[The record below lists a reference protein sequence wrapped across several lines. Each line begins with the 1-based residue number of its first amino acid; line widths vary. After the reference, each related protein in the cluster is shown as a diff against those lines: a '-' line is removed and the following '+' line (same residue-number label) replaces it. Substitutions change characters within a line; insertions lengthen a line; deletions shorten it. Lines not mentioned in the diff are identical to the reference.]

1 MFWAPSVAFLFIF
14 QNVVL
19 ILCFLDRNC
28 CGFYLLSKMSHSF
41 LCFFG
46 TQTAAVFIYFPKCRT
61 LFYVFLDTNCCGF
74 YLLSKLS
81 HSFLCPFWGHK
92 MTRFFFIFQNVALFK
107 MSRFIYFNIYS
118 RAKCRFASAMHTSCH
133 EWLWIVFFYLSPN
146 LIIW

>member
-1 MFWAPSVAFLFIF
+1 MVKSFVATSVL
-14 QNVVL
+14 L
-19 ILCFLDRNC
+19 KKCFGHHLSH
-28 CGFYLLSKMSHSF
+28 FYLFFKMSYSF
-41 LCFFG
+41 YVFW
-46 TQTAAVFIYFPKCRT
+46 TETAAVFIYFPKCRT